1 MFLTGW
7 RFITMVLAALDM
19 GMAFS
24 HVLEMPAKM
33 RVDGRLWLT
42 FQQRLYRALGTVGAV
57 VEIGAVITSAA
68 LSFLIRGQQPGS
80 RLAVAGAACLGAAFV
95 VWVGFVNPV
104 NRRVGRWT
112 VQSIPGDWKRWRA
125 RWEYAHTTRFVL
137 QLLGFSLLL
146 LSGS

>member
-42 FQQRLYRALGTVGAV
+42 FQQRLYRAFG
-57 VEIGAVITSAA
+57 
-68 LSFLIRGQQPGS
+68 
-80 RLAVAGAACLGAAFV
+80 
-95 VWVGFVNPV
+95 
-104 NRRVGRWT
+104 
-112 VQSIPGDWKRWRA
+112 
-125 RWEYAHTTRFVL
+125 
-137 QLLGFSLLL
+137 
-146 LSGS
+146 